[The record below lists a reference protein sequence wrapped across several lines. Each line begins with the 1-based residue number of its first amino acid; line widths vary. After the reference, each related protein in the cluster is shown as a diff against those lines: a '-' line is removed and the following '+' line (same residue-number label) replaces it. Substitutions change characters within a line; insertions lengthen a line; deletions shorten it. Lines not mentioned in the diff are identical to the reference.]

1 MNPSG
6 GETRLGDVIV
16 ENPKSTL
23 KVRESISDGEF
34 PFFSSGEVVSS
45 FDKHICDGE
54 NLFIATGGKASVH
67 YHDGKAAYSTDCFS
81 ITTRA
86 ILLPKF
92 LFLFLESILPQI
104 DEQMF
109 EGAALRHLQ
118 KGRLRDT
125 RMPLP
130 PLPEQRRI
138 VGILDEAFKYIAV
151 AKANAQRNR
160 QGGRALYDSHLH
172 SVFSQRGSEWERLK
186 LSTLL
191 ERGWIESHLD
201 GNHGSNYPRKQE
213 FVEDGVPYVSAN
225 CIDDERVD
233 MSRAKYLSPARA
245 GQLRKGIARHND
257 VLFAHNATVGPVA
270 ILRTSEPKVILST
283 SLTYYRCNPQRSP
296 ARVPCPLH
304 EILRV
309 QDSIHAGNAAVHK
322 KPGPNYH
329 TARLLSRGST
339 PSRAGAYHCRARR
352 SLREQQT
359 PRQDIPEKGRCA
371 RGVEA
376 VAAAQR
382 GQRQSPEPP
391 MNEAE
396 TRAEHI
402 DPALKA
408 AGWGIVEGSRSSASI
423 RSLPAGSKGSDG
435 VASR

>member
-283 SLTYYRCNPQRSP
+283 SLTYYRCNPQRILPEYLAHYMRSFEFKTQYMQVM
-296 ARVPCPLH
+296 RQSTRNQVPITTQRDFFHVVPLLQ
-304 EILRV
+304 EQERIIVALDGLFENSKRLDRIYRKKVAALEALR
-309 QDSIHAGNAAVHK
+309 QS
-322 KPGPNYH
+322 
-329 TARLLSRGST
+329 LL
-339 PSRAGAYHCRARR
+339 H
-352 SLREQQT
+352 
-359 PRQDIPEKGRCA
+359 
-371 RGVEA
+371 RGV
-376 VAAAQR
+376 
-382 GQRQSPEPP
+382 
-391 MNEAE
+391 N
-396 TRAEHI
+396 
-402 DPALKA
+402 
-408 AGWGIVEGSRSSASI
+408 GSLLNR
-423 RSLPAGSKGSDG
+423 P
-435 VASR
+435 